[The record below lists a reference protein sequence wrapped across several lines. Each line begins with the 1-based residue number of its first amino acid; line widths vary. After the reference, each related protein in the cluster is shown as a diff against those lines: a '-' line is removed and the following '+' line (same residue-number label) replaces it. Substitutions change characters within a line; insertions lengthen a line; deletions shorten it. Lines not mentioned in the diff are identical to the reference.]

1 MTGPSVTTES
11 PCRHPFQPISE
22 TLKKRCWSFVSHLRV
37 VHPRAQEPFHGRSTA
52 LVVLTAF
59 IQAALFINSQPYQ
72 QMGKCYETYQQFIYI
87 YIPYG
92 KVHLHMGVLFINSQP
107 YCGML
112 LVTVDEPIFLHNWR
126 GPFDRSCADVVC
138 CWSLYAHTMPREAS
152 KVHPPILLPAETPR
166 RGRSLGTLVRW
177 GRDEATEEVLVDLR
191 IRPNIMCDLQ
201 FVQSKSEQGGS

>member
-87 YIPYG
+87 YIS
-92 KVHLHMGVLFINSQP
+92 HMGKYISIWEC
-107 YCGML
+107 YST
-112 LVTVDEPIFLHNWR
+112 TVNLIVE
-126 GPFDRSCADVVC
+126 C
-138 CWSLYAHTMPREAS
+138 CWLLSTSQSSSTTGEALLIGAVPMLSAVGRCTRTQCQGKHPKSTRPFCCPLRPRDEGDRWG
-152 KVHPPILLPAETPR
+152 PWYDGDEMR
-166 RGRSLGTLVRW
+166 RLRRSLL
-177 GRDEATEEVLVDLR
+177 
-191 IRPNIMCDLQ
+191 I
-201 FVQSKSEQGGS
+201 